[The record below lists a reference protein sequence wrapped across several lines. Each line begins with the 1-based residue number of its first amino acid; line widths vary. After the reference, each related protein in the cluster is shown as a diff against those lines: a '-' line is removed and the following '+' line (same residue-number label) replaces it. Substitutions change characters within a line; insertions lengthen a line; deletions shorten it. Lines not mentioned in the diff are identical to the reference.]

1 MKNCHLSHSYLW
13 LIYLLADFTANL
25 FLLFKKTTLP
35 ILEQLYQLYLLTF
48 YKPANFLSVGNRRH
62 PSPTKEML
70 EPLLRTASS
79 VGLNLDVSSSKALAE
94 SLDNAKVKLSC
105 IILVSGCFTLDDNR
119 LYANPLLL
127 HDMQRDDPYFNKLI
141 RILATRCMTQVR

>member
-1 MKNCHLSHSYLW
+1 
-13 LIYLLADFTANL
+13 
-25 FLLFKKTTLP
+25 
-35 ILEQLYQLYLLTF
+35 
-48 YKPANFLSVGNRRH
+48 
-62 PSPTKEML
+62 ML

-79 VGLNLDVSSSKALAE
+79 VDLNLDVSSSKALAE

-119 LYANPLLL
+119 LYVNPLLL

>member
-1 MKNCHLSHSYLW
+1 M
-13 LIYLLADFTANL
+13 
-25 FLLFKKTTLP
+25 
-35 ILEQLYQLYLLTF
+35 YLLTF

-119 LYANPLLL
+119 LYAKPLLL